1 MVARE
6 VLIEKLTLESKAEGD
21 KEASQANIWGKRLPG
36 KGKSNCKDPKEE
48 LCCMIKK

>member
-21 KEASQANIWGKRLPG
+21 KEAAKQTSEGRDFQA
-36 KGKSNCKDPKEE
+36 KGKATAKIQRKNCAV
-48 LCCMIKK
+48 